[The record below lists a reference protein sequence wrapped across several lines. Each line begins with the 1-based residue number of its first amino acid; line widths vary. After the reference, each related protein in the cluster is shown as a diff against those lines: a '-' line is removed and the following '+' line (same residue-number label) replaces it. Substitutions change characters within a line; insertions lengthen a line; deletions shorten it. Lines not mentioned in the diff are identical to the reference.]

1 MKTFLCDKSV
11 LCQNKRNT
19 SHLTQIITSFPDWL
33 QCKSSATKS
42 LVIVFA
48 GRISSEVGKSLL
60 GIALWLLFCSSAN
73 THRIFHSTPLY
84 TINYMQH
91 NFYLWHDSFLQ
102 FSLPGPPVLEC
113 RDLCCNSSF
122 SKETCCFCAFL
133 MAFIFPFSLCL
144 VSHFS
149 RS

>member
-1 MKTFLCDKSV
+1 MKTFLCDES
-11 LCQNKRNT
+11 LLHQNKRNT

-33 QCKSSATKS
+33 QCKSLATKS
-42 LVIVFA
+42 LVTVFA
-48 GRISSEVGKSLL
+48 GRISSEMGKFLL
-60 GIALWLLFCSSAN
+60 GIDLWLSFCSSAS
-73 THRIFHSTPLY
+73 TRRIFHSTPLY
-84 TINYMQH
+84 TRNYIQH
-91 NFYLWHDSFLQ
+91 NFYSWHDSFLQ
-102 FSLPGPPVLEC
+102 FSLPGPAVLEC

-133 MAFIFPFSLCL
+133 MAFILPFSLCL